1 MPIGIGTMAAIGAGA
16 SVLSGLVG
24 AGASIKA
31 ANKNLQGVRETNE
44 ANLNLAREEQA
55 FNERMWNASNEYNTP
70 ENQLARWRAAGFSP
84 HSFQPGVGD
93 TQPLESVDLSNQQ
106 TPPDLSAYY
115 GNAAN
120 SLQVGINNAMNYAF
134 QTRALDQNDRK
145 LDIEAAMADVKKQD
159 LQSQIKYRDNGM
171 TQQTNAMIEK
181 LQEEKKL
188 TAQQT
193 AQLEV
198 ATRLAQQQFEQNI
211 ATMPL
216 DISIKEKEN
225 ALKQLEYT
233 FNSRTMQLRIDM
245 VASQL
250 GCSKAQA
257 KLYIQQA
264 AAFVLDNKERE
275 FTIETQGL
283 RMSMLRAQNG
293 QINFDFDF
301 AQNYRYQ
308 QMRYQQMMQGIHA
321 LTEVGNLGMRGLEY
335 LHPTKGIINKT
346 TINENYGFG
355 Q

>member
-24 AGASIKA
+24 AGASVKA

-120 SLQVGINNAMNYAF
+120 SLQVGINNAMNYAL
-134 QTRALDQNDRK
+134 QTRALDQNDRR

-171 TQQTNAMIEK
+171 TQQTNAMIEQMQEQK
-181 LQEEKKL
+181 LL
-188 TAQQT
+188 TKQQT

-211 ATMPL
+211 AIMPL

-225 ALKQLEYT
+225 ALRQLEYSL
-233 FNSRTMQLRIDM
+233 NSRSMELQIANL
-245 VASQL
+245 AAQL
-250 GCSKAQA
+250 GCSQAQA
-257 KLYIQQA
+257 KLYLKQVT
-264 AAFVLDNKERE
+264 AFELDNKERE

-293 QINFDFDF
+293 QINFNFDFD
-301 AQNYRYQ
+301 QKYRYQ
-308 QMRYQQMMQGIHA
+308 QMRYNQMIQAVHA
-321 LTEVGNLGMRGLEY
+321 TVALGNLGMRAAEW
-335 LHPTKGIINKT
+335 LHPVKGIINKT